1 MNRRRTW
8 CAAAVTLIVIA
19 GPAASATAAQ
29 RVTTPSQPVVQPAA
43 TSDPDAEA
51 ALRRLRADAD
61 GAVSVHRDAQGDVDF
76 VRSTDGSSMV
86 DARGT
91 TTPARTAT
99 DQLARYGDA
108 FGIDGDTSR
117 AVVEQTLPSATGGSV
132 VRAEQVVDG
141 VPVFGGQVV
150 MSLDENHGVVSVDA
164 ATTGATQV
172 PGVEVSEAEA
182 EQVAL
187 RMTAKTHHVAAG
199 TLSAVRKGRVLY
211 DPAIVHTVDP
221 LGTRPAWQFEVG
233 NGNDIRETV
242 LIGIV
247 ARRGGTALQRR
258 PRAQP
263 ADLRQQQ
270 RAHAKQ

>member
-1 MNRRRTW
+1 MRWRCSSRQGLQPLPTS
-8 CAAAVTLIVIA
+8 
-19 GPAASATAAQ
+19 GHDGAASSRPA
-29 RVTTPSQPVVQPAA
+29 VQPAA

-61 GAVSVHRDAQGDVDF
+61 GAVKVHRDDQGGVDF
-76 VRSTDGSSMV
+76 VRSADGAAMV
-86 DARGT
+86 EARSR

-99 DQLARYGDA
+99 DQLSRYGDA

-150 MSLDENHGVVSVDA
+150 MSLDEDHGVVSVDA
-164 ATTGATQV
+164 ATTDATQV
-172 PGVEVSEAEA
+172 PRAEVSEAKA

-187 RMTAKTHHVAAG
+187 GITARTHRVAAG
-199 TLSAVRKGRVLY
+199 TLTADRKGRVLY

-221 LGTRPAWQFEVG
+221 LGDPAGLAVRGGQRPRHPRDGADRHRPTARWRCTSTTRP
-233 NGNDIRETV
+233 D
-242 LIGIV
+242 
-247 ARRGGTALQRR
+247 
-258 PRAQP
+258 
-263 ADLRQQQ
+263 
-270 RAHAKQ
+270 